1 MKEAYSEFLSEI
13 QDFIPEERIY
23 TDELRRFAWGT
34 DAGFYRLVP
43 QIVIRSDNERE
54 VSLLLAAAS
63 RLHIPVTF
71 RAAGTSLSGQAISDS
86 VLIVAGKHW
95 EQYRIGENAETIT
108 LQPGVIGGHV
118 NEILAPL
125 GREFGPDPA
134 SLASSMVG
142 GIVINNASGM
152 SCGTHANSDKTLLS
166 ARIVFLDG
174 TILDTGDPA
183 SRDSFRKSH
192 PAFLRTLETLRDEIT
207 ADPAL
212 SERIRR
218 KYAIKNVTGLN
229 ILPFIRFTDPFEI
242 LAHLL
247 VGSEGT
253 LAFLS
258 EVTMKT
264 LPLAPYKASAMIYF
278 GSIRA
283 AAEAVVALKKDI
295 GLEIIHAA
303 ELLDKRSLLSV
314 DDPMLAAYS
323 DLDLTALL
331 TETTAASSAELQA
344 RILSISN
351 ILDGFDILPD
361 PVTGEKVRFTEDP
374 EEYSRFWAI
383 RAGIFP
389 SVGGM
394 RRQGTTSLIEDVAF
408 HIEDLPAATAD
419 LSDLLE
425 RHGYSDSC
433 IYGHALEGNFHFIIN
448 QAFDSPAEVQRYAD
462 MIQDVAK
469 LVIGKYDGSLK
480 AEHGTGRNMAPFV
493 RYEWGDRAF
502 GIMQRVKALFDPE
515 GLLNPGVIFNDDP
528 DCYVKNFKALPVL
541 RPWRDPSRPVEP
553 ELAETY
559 RLLNKCIECGFC
571 EVNCLSCG
579 FSLSSRTRIATQR
592 EITRLRTQ
600 SSPSPDDLRRLKAL
614 EKEYSYAGE
623 QTCAGDGLCST
634 SCPMGIDIGELT
646 RQLRRIGL
654 PEGSFGYRV
663 GTFAANHFETV
674 KGGIR
679 GVLRLATLGQTVLGD
694 KWMSGFALGLHKSLR
709 LPLWTTAMPRAYS
722 LPKTLVS
729 AHSAQEAPGP
739 AALSP
744 KETPDP
750 AALSPEETPGPA
762 ALSTHEVPDLSVPSA
777 QSGSDTVPAPALNN
791 KTPSEALKVVYF
803 PSCLNQMM
811 GLPKHP
817 KPAGP
822 PRDPEPACAPGDL
835 DPTYATEKSEPACAT
850 GDSDPTYA
858 TEKSGQ
864 ARATGDLDPAEKPLV
879 EEMVSLL
886 HKAGYQVIFPS
897 GMSQLCCGTIWE
909 SKGMPEIAERKIREL
924 EDALWAATEQGRYP
938 VLCDQSPCLH
948 RMRTKI
954 TRMKLYEPAEF
965 ILTFLRNRLDF
976 HRTDTPVA
984 VHLTCS
990 TRLMEVSGAMLEL
1003 ARLCSSRVVV
1013 PEGVGCCGFAGD
1025 KGMTHPE
1032 LNAYALRK
1040 LRDQVR
1046 GIPAGYSNSR
1056 TCEIG
1061 LATHSGIPYR
1071 SIAYLVNRCTTA
1083 KP

>member
-1 MKEAYSEFLSEI
+1 
-13 QDFIPEERIY
+13 
-23 TDELRRFAWGT
+23 
-34 DAGFYRLVP
+34 
-43 QIVIRSDNERE
+43 
-54 VSLLLAAAS
+54 
-63 RLHIPVTF
+63 
-71 RAAGTSLSGQAISDS
+71 
-86 VLIVAGKHW
+86 
-95 EQYRIGENAETIT
+95 
-108 LQPGVIGGHV
+108 
-118 NEILAPL
+118 
-125 GREFGPDPA
+125 
-134 SLASSMVG
+134 MVG

-183 SRDSFRKSH
+183 SKDSFRRSH

-278 GSIRA
+278 RSIRA

-295 GLEIIHAA
+295 GLKIIHAA

-323 DLDLTALL
+323 DPDLTALL

-344 RILSISN
+344 RILSISKV
-351 ILDGFDILPD
+351 LDGFDILPD
-361 PVTGEKVRFTEDP
+361 PITGEKVRFTEDP
-374 EEYSRFWAI
+374 KEYSRFWAI
-383 RAGIFP
+383 RSGIFP

-579 FSLSSRTRIATQR
+579 FTLSSRTRIATQR
-592 EITRLRTQ
+592 EITRLHALTT
-600 SSPSPDDLRRLKAL
+600 PSPDDLRRLKTL

-634 SCPMGIDIGELT
+634 SCPMGINIGELT

-722 LPKTLVS
+722 LPKALVS
-729 AHSAQEAPGP
+729 AHSAR
-739 AALSP
+739 
-744 KETPDP
+744 
-750 AALSPEETPGPA
+750 ETPGPA

-822 PRDPEPACAPGDL
+822 PGDSES
-835 DPTYATEKSEPACAT
+835 TCTIEKSESACVS
-850 GDSDPTYA
+850 GDSDL
-858 TEKSGQ
+858 
-864 ARATGDLDPAEKPLV
+864 TGPLENSEPAEKPLV

-886 HKAGYQVIFPS
+886 QKAGYQVIFPS

-924 EDALWAATEQGRYP
+924 ENALWAATEQGRYP

-976 HRTDTPVA
+976 HRTNTPVA

-1061 LATHSGIPYR
+1061 LTTHSGIPYR

>member
-1 MKEAYSEFLSEI
+1 MKEAYSEFLSEVR
-13 QDFIPEERIY
+13 DFIPEERIY

-95 EQYRIGENAETIT
+95 EQYRIGKNAETIT

-183 SRDSFRKSH
+183 SKDSFRRSH

-278 GSIRA
+278 RSIRA

-323 DLDLTALL
+323 DPDLTALL
-331 TETTAASSAELQA
+331 TETTAASSSELQA

-425 RHGYSDSC
+425 RHGYTDSC

-502 GIMQRVKALFDPE
+502 GIMQRVKTLFDPE

-592 EITRLRTQ
+592 EITRLRALPAPN
-600 SSPSPDDLRRLKAL
+600 SDDLRRLKAL
-614 EKEYSYAGE
+614 EKEYSYPGE
-623 QTCAGDGLCST
+623 RTCAGDGLCST
-634 SCPMGIDIGELT
+634 SCPMGINVGELT
-646 RQLRRIGL
+646 HQLRRTGL
-654 PEGSFGYRV
+654 PEGSFGYRIW
-663 GTFAANHFETV
+663 TFAANHFKTV

-679 GVLRLATLGQTVLGD
+679 GALRLATVGQAVLGD

-722 LPKTLVS
+722 LPKALVS

-739 AALSP
+739 A
-744 KETPDP
+744 
-750 AALSPEETPGPA
+750 
-762 ALSTHEVPDLSVPSA
+762 
-777 QSGSDTVPAPALNN
+777 
-791 KTPSEALKVVYF
+791 EALKVVYF

-822 PRDPEPACAPGDL
+822 PRDPESACAPGD
-835 DPTYATEKSEPACAT
+835 
-850 GDSDPTYA
+850 SDPTGPL
-858 TEKSGQ
+858 ENSE
-864 ARATGDLDPAEKPLV
+864 PAEKPLV

-909 SKGMPEIAERKIREL
+909 SKGMPEIAERKVREL
-924 EDALWAATEQGRYP
+924 ENALWAATEQGRYP

-1061 LATHSGIPYR
+1061 LTTHSGIPYR

-1083 KP
+1083 KR